1 MRVCVCVCMWVCV
14 CVGVCVYVGECVYV
28 GACVYAR
35 VCVHALNH
43 LWLTIFPDI
52 AYIFPDIAY
61 IFPDIAYFPDMA
73 YVRHNGG
80 VPTFAR
86 MRVFMCNEW
95 KQNIKICG
103 VLQVRHIKTHYDTR
117 VPNTASHVRMCLV
130 RVCFLL
136 LHTLVSV
143 VAYLCLCCGVLVFAS
158 WGTCVC
164 FVAYLLLCLCYS
176 SVAV

>member
-1 MRVCVCVCMWVCV
+1 M
-14 CVGVCVYVGECVYV
+14 
-28 GACVYAR
+28 
-35 VCVHALNH
+35 HALNR
-43 LWLTIFPDI
+43 LWLT
-52 AYIFPDIAY
+52 IFPDIAY

-103 VLQVRHIKTHYDTR
+103 VLQVRHTKTHYDTR
-117 VPNTASHVRMCLV
+117 VPSTARHVRVCLV

-143 VAYLCLCCGVLVFAS
+143 VAYLCLCCGVLVFAL
-158 WGTCVC
+158 WRTCCGVPLEGMPHQVGLYAITGSTSHQDKGVC
-164 FVAYLLLCLCYS
+164 V
-176 SVAV
+176 SVCV